1 MRGRGVANDRGKGP
15 EIGNEG
21 DVHCLQKGLIL
32 SQAKCLVPNKDL
44 FWHFGPLVRSLLVS
58 LPTSHSVLLW
68 SNMALSVAL
77 LMFFSCA
84 IFRTFN
90 LLL

>member
-32 SQAKCLVPNKDL
+32 SQTECLYIKDLVLNKDL
-44 FWHFGPLVRSLLVS
+44 FGILGPFGFGGSACGLFEADLKCPPG
-58 LPTSHSVLLW
+58 LPGLRDKSQ
-68 SNMALSVAL
+68 
-77 LMFFSCA
+77 
-84 IFRTFN
+84 
-90 LLL
+90 

>member
-32 SQAKCLVPNKDL
+32 SQTECLYIKDLVLNKDL
-44 FWHFGPLVRSLLVS
+44 FGILGP
-58 LPTSHSVLLW
+58 
-68 SNMALSVAL
+68 
-77 LMFFSCA
+77 C
-84 IFRTFN
+84 
-90 LLL
+90 

>member
-32 SQAKCLVPNKDL
+32 SQTECLYIKDLVLNKDL
-44 FWHFGPLVRSLLVS
+44 FGILGPCSYIRVLILTILVS
-58 LPTSHSVLLW
+58 FTQRMSIQS
-68 SNMALSVAL
+68 A
-77 LMFFSCA
+77 C
-84 IFRTFN
+84 IQQ
-90 LLL
+90 